1 MSKQKVFLYTSEIA
15 AYIGQNKYD
24 FVTPFER
31 LWKRCDTSYNDIIKD
46 QKNYI
51 NNKVL
56 DLNVIQNKIDVLK
69 DQLQN
74 KKITKRE
81 YNKKMKE
88 FEDSQVILKDSINDM
103 QKKIDNI
110 DLTQEERLKK
120 VLGENHINEIKS
132 TSIGTDEKRL
142 GIEKKLNDLNL
153 TDADKKILQNETTNY
168 INKTHGTLHED
179 SAIKKFE
186 KKFKVSLDTTQK
198 FYKTRLPVS
207 DTSKIDWYIG
217 GKMDGLYI
225 DPDDPSKNYIIE
237 VKNRTKGFFT
247 TLRDYEK
254 TQIHLYMYMTGINV
268 TKLVEKYNDKI
279 RITVVYNDQEYT
291 DSILEWLSLFI
302 NRFENGFLENNDLK
316 TDFVCSSNDNKKC
329 ILKELYLNKIYKAQN
344 DKIERELPNES
355 NNCDCLIDDLD

>member
-31 LWKRCDTSYNDIIKD
+31 LWKRCDSNYDMIINE
-46 QKNYI
+46 QKNI
-51 NNKVL
+51 ISTKISDV
-56 DLNVIQNKIDVLK
+56 NKINDKIQKLK
-69 DQLQN
+69 DDLEN

-81 YNKKMKE
+81 YNKRIKE
-88 FEDSQVILKDSINDM
+88 FEESYNMLTESINDM
-103 QKKIDNI
+103 QKNIDNI

-120 VLGENHINEIKS
+120 VLGETHLNTIKS

-142 GIEKKLNDLNL
+142 GIENKLKDLNL
-153 TDADKKILQNETTNY
+153 SDTDKKSLQNEATNY
-168 INKTHGTLHED
+168 INKTHGTLYED
-179 SAIKKFE
+179 SAIKKYE
-186 KKFKVSLDTTQK
+186 AKFKVSLDTTQK
-198 FYKTRLPVS
+198 FYKTRLLVS

-217 GKMDGLYI
+217 GKMDGVYI
-225 DPDDPSKNYIIE
+225 DPNDSSKNYIIE

-279 RITVVYNDQEYT
+279 RITVIYNDQEYT
-291 DSILEWLSLFI
+291 DSILESLSIFI
-302 NRFENGFLENNDLK
+302 NRFETGFLENNDLK
-316 TDFVCSSNDNKKC
+316 TYFVCSNSDKKKC
-329 ILKELYLNKIYKAQN
+329 ILKDLYLNKIYKVQN
-344 DKIERELPNES
+344 DKIERELSNCES
-355 NNCDCLIDDLD
+355 SNCLIDDLD